1 MIEDIASTLLD
12 IIDLNNVKE
21 EETRYVFLDEN
32 GNPNKK
38 AREIGLYIHKT
49 GGDKLMH
56 MVMNYIMEKV
66 LKDIEDGDDW
76 KIYDLRQLEV
86 CWNGIGEWQA

>member
-1 MIEDIASTLLD
+1 MIKDIASTLLD

-38 AREIGLYIHKT
+38 AKEIGLYIYKT